1 LRCGGVASEMT
12 PTPPR
17 SAVRPWQRQLFTAMG
32 CAAVGLLVHFAGS
45 VVPVQLAT
53 IGLAVGVV
61 GAAFILAWA
70 ADAGEAVF
78 SGGFVLAAVAL
89 IAILPEFI
97 VEIRFAYIQET
108 ELVSANLTGATRLL
122 ITGAIATPLALA
134 YLAKRRGHAPGMVEL
149 AASRRLELAILL
161 VAAIFAIQIIA
172 RGTLTVIDGVVLIAL
187 YVFYARQVQ
196 GTHGEEPAVVGVP
209 AGLLTLP
216 PQHVRLA
223 ITGLIVGA
231 AAVVVTIANPF
242 ADALLATGTSL
253 GMDPYLLIQTI
264 VPAASEAP
272 EFVIVA
278 VLVANRRPA
287 QGLALFLASSVSQWT
302 LALGALPI
310 AYLAG
315 GGGMSLP
322 LAGRELIELALT
334 VSLTLFG
341 VAALAVLR
349 PTRFDAWF
357 VVGVFA
363 VQFLYPTPFVRI
375 AATFVFLVFAID
387 LAVAHRRAVL
397 PLFRTAFGGRRAR
410 AEVQPSSVDR

>member
-1 LRCGGVASEMT
+1 L
-12 PTPPR
+12 
-17 SAVRPWQRQLFTAMG
+17 
-32 CAAVGLLVHFAGS
+32 GLVVHFAGA
-45 VVPVQLAT
+45 VVPAPLAT
-53 IGLAVGVV
+53 VGLGIGVV
-61 GAAFILAWA
+61 GAAFLLAWA

-97 VEIRFAYIQET
+97 VELRFAYIQET

-122 ITGAIATPLALA
+122 LTGAIATPLALV
-134 YLAKRRGHAPGMVEL
+134 YLAKRRGQEAATFEL
-149 AASRRLELAILL
+149 ATSRRLELAILL
-161 VAAIFAIQIIA
+161 VAAIFATQIIA

-187 YVFYARQVQ
+187 YVFYARRVQ

-216 PQHVRLA
+216 PQYVRPA
-223 ITGLIVGA
+223 ISALIVGA

-302 LALGALPI
+302 LALGALPV

-322 LAGRELIELALT
+322 LAGREIVELALT
-334 VSLTLFG
+334 VALTLFC
-341 VAALAVLR
+341 VAAFAVLR
-349 PTRFDAWF
+349 PTRFDAWL
-357 VVGVFA
+357 VLGVFA
-363 VQFLYPTPFVRI
+363 VQFVYPTPFVRI

-387 LAVAHRRAVL
+387 LAVAHRRAFP
-397 PLFRTAFGGRRAR
+397 PLFRTAFGRRRAR
-410 AEVQPSSVDR
+410 AEVQP